1 MSVCQRLNDEGRELC
16 DFVAACWCHTAN
28 CHTRIQVQSLG
39 ATLCLLHDLIMYISE
54 RYIENQIDASASLAP
69 ASLYRVEDT
78 TEEFLRRAKII
89 LQTRHEKMA

>member
-1 MSVCQRLNDEGRELC
+1 
-16 DFVAACWCHTAN
+16 
-28 CHTRIQVQSLG
+28 
-39 ATLCLLHDLIMYISE
+39 MYISE
-54 RYIENQIDASASLAP
+54 RYIENQIDASASLAL